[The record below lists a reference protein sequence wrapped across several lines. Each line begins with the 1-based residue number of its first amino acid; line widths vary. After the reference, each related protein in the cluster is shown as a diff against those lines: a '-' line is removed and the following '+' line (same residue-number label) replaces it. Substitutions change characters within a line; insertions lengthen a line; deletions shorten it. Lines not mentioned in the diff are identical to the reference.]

1 MTTIDPTTVADWLDR
16 MAGEIAASVGPRLQ
30 QLRIVGIHSGGV
42 RVAQA
47 LCQRLGIESPVYALD
62 TSFYR
67 DDFERVGFH
76 TRVGRSRLPVEI
88 DDHDILLVD
97 DVLYTGRSVR
107 AALNEL
113 FDYGRPARV
122 LLAVLVE
129 RSGRELPI
137 RPDFAATYWPLEA
150 QERVRLNP
158 HDLGLQVLT
167 NGTGAADE

>member
-16 MAGEIAASVGPRLQ
+16 MAGEIAASVGPHLQ
-30 QLRIVGIHSGGV
+30 QLRVVGIHSGGV
-42 RVAQA
+42 RVAEA
-47 LCQRLGIESPVYALD
+47 LCQRLGLAGPVYSLD

-67 DDFERVGFH
+67 DDFDRVGFH
-76 TRVGRSRLPVEI
+76 NRVERSRLPVEV

-137 RPDFAATYWPLEA
+137 RPDFVGTYWPLDTA
-150 QERVRLNP
+150 ERVRLHP
-158 HDLGLQVLT
+158 HDLGLQVT
-167 NGTGAADE
+167 TSEHGGGR